1 MKKTKA
7 VILAG
12 GSGTRLYPM
21 SLIINKHLLPIYSKP
36 MIYYSLSL
44 AMLADVRDVLIIVNK
59 EDLEMYKKL
68 LQDGSHLGIK
78 ISYAIQ
84 EKPKGLAEGL
94 LIAKDFIKD
103 STILYI
109 LADNIFFGHDLP
121 KIIQDAILEVDK
133 HSRCYIFG
141 YNVKDPQR
149 FGIIEFNKN
158 FQVVKLEEKPK
169 RPKSNWA
176 ITGMYVFDSNATKYA
191 SIIKPSSRGEL
202 EITSV
207 LNLYLKHRKL
217 KVKLLGRGFAWFDA
231 GTYESFLEA
240 INFVSTMERKT
251 GLMIG
256 CPEEIAY
263 RNNWISKEK
272 LCELGKLFK
281 KTDYGEYLI
290 KLSKEEL
297 I

>member
-7 VILAG
+7 IILAG

-44 AMLADVRDVLIIVNK
+44 AMLADIRDVLIIVNK

-103 STILYI
+103 STIFYI

-121 KIIQDAILEVDK
+121 KIIQDAILEVDR
-133 HSRCYIFG
+133 HSGCYIFG

-149 FGIIEFNKN
+149 FGVIEFNKN

-169 RPKSNWA
+169 KPKSNWA

-207 LNLYLKHRKL
+207 LDLYLKHKKL

-256 CPEEIAY
+256 CPEEIAFSKG
-263 RNNWISKEK
+263 WISKQQVLSLAK
-272 LCELGKLFK
+272 LLN
-281 KTDYGEYLI
+281 KTDYGKYL
-290 KLSKEEL
+290 LHLAKE
-297 I
+297 

>member
-1 MKKTKA
+1 MKNTKSI
-7 VILAG
+7 ILAG

-44 AMLADVRDVLIIVNK
+44 AMLADIRDVLIILNK

-94 LIAKDFIKD
+94 LIAKDFIKY

-133 HSRCYIFG
+133 HSGCYIFG

-149 FGIIEFNKN
+149 FGVIEFNKN

-169 RPKSNWA
+169 KPKSNWA

-207 LNLYLKHRKL
+207 LNLYLRYKKL
-217 KVKLLGRGFAWFDA
+217 KAKLLGRGFAWFDA

-256 CPEEIAY
+256 CPEEIAFSKG
-263 RNNWISKEK
+263 WISKQQVLSLAK
-272 LCELGKLFK
+272 LLN
-281 KTDYGEYLI
+281 KTDYGKYL
-290 KLSKEEL
+290 LHLAKE
-297 I
+297 

>member
-1 MKKTKA
+1 MKNTKSI
-7 VILAG
+7 ILAG

-44 AMLADVRDVLIIVNK
+44 AMLADIRDVLIILNK
-59 EDLEMYKKL
+59 EDLEIYKKL

-133 HSRCYIFG
+133 HSGCYIFG

-149 FGIIEFNKN
+149 FGVIEFNKN

-169 RPKSNWA
+169 KPKSNWA

-207 LNLYLKHRKL
+207 LNLYLRYKKL
-217 KVKLLGRGFAWFDA
+217 KAKLLGRGFAWFDA

-256 CPEEIAY
+256 CPEEIAFSKG
-263 RNNWISKEK
+263 WISKQQVLSLAK
-272 LCELGKLFK
+272 LLN
-281 KTDYGEYLI
+281 KTDYGKYL
-290 KLSKEEL
+290 LHLAKE
-297 I
+297 

>member
-1 MKKTKA
+1 MKNTKSI
-7 VILAG
+7 ILAG

-44 AMLADVRDVLIIVNK
+44 AMLADIRDVLIILNK
-59 EDLEMYKKL
+59 EDLEIYKKL

-121 KIIQDAILEVDK
+121 KIIQDAILEVGR
-133 HSRCYIFG
+133 HSGCYIFG

-169 RPKSNWA
+169 KPKSNWA

-207 LNLYLKHRKL
+207 LNLYLRYKKL

-240 INFVSTMERKT
+240 INFVATMERKT

-256 CPEEIAY
+256 CPEEIAFSKG
-263 RNNWISKEK
+263 WISKQQVLSLAK
-272 LCELGKLFK
+272 LLN
-281 KTDYGEYLI
+281 KTDYGKYL
-290 KLSKEEL
+290 LHLAKE
-297 I
+297 

>member
-7 VILAG
+7 IILAG

-44 AMLADVRDVLIIVNK
+44 AMLANVRDVLIIVNK

-133 HSRCYIFG
+133 HSGCYIFG

-149 FGIIEFNKN
+149 FGVIEFNKN

-169 RPKSNWA
+169 KPKSNWA
-176 ITGMYVFDSNATKYA
+176 ITGIYVFDSNATKYA

-207 LNLYLKHRKL
+207 LDLYLKHKKL

-256 CPEEIAY
+256 CPEEIAFSKG
-263 RNNWISKEK
+263 WISKQQVLSLAK
-272 LCELGKLFK
+272 LLN
-281 KTDYGEYLI
+281 KTDYGKYL
-290 KLSKEEL
+290 LHLAKE
-297 I
+297 

>member
-1 MKKTKA
+1 MKNTKSI
-7 VILAG
+7 ILAG

-44 AMLADVRDVLIIVNK
+44 AMLADIKDVLIIVNK

-68 LQDGSHLGIK
+68 LQYGSHLGIK

-133 HSRCYIFG
+133 HSGCYIFG

-149 FGIIEFNKN
+149 FGVIEFNKN

-169 RPKSNWA
+169 KPKSNWA

-207 LNLYLKHRKL
+207 LNLYLKHKKL

-256 CPEEIAY
+256 CPEEIAF
-263 RNNWISKEK
+263 SKGWTSKQQVLSLAK
-272 LCELGKLFK
+272 LLN
-281 KTDYGEYLI
+281 KTDYGKYL
-290 KLSKEEL
+290 LHLAKE
-297 I
+297 

>member
-1 MKKTKA
+1 MKNTKSI
-7 VILAG
+7 ILAG

-44 AMLADVRDVLIIVNK
+44 AMLADIKDVLIIVNK

-68 LQDGSHLGIK
+68 LQYGSHLGIK

-133 HSRCYIFG
+133 HSGCYIFG

-149 FGIIEFNKN
+149 FGVIEFNKN

-169 RPKSNWA
+169 KPKSNWA

-207 LNLYLKHRKL
+207 LNLYLKHKKL

-256 CPEEIAY
+256 CPEEIAFSKG
-263 RNNWISKEK
+263 WISKQQVLSLAK
-272 LCELGKLFK
+272 LLN
-281 KTDYGEYLI
+281 KTDYGKYL
-290 KLSKEEL
+290 LHLAKE
-297 I
+297 